1 MVKEMIMGENMKS
14 KWARILSDIGNPLIV
29 ITMLYFFV
37 AYIER
42 YPAKDV
48 MLFLLWTTLIVGSML
63 VASALWVKIR
73 RNLPNMDII
82 EREDRYLPYLASFV
96 GYLILWLI
104 APARLPEYPMLH
116 AVVMSVMLGVLICG
130 LVNLKWKIS
139 FHGFSMGLFS
149 SFVFHYNF
157 VAGLIFLFLTVVIGW
172 SRVYKGVH
180 TWAQVFAGGLL
191 GFTLGFLSIKLLVG

>member
-1 MVKEMIMGENMKS
+1 MGENMKS

>member
-1 MVKEMIMGENMKS
+1 MKS